1 MWTGKITGCQQIRN
15 KCTLPIGLVPT
26 EKIINI
32 VIKNKIGIDEI
43 KKNWTI
49 KCKTVVT
56 SWKLNK
62 EQLLFKISNYKIVG
76 KY

>member
-1 MWTGKITGCQQIRN
+1 M
-15 KCTLPIGLVPT
+15 PA

-32 VIKNKIGIDEI
+32 VIKNKIGIDES
-43 KKNWTI
+43 KKNLTI

-62 EQLLFKISNYKIVG
+62 KQLLFKISNYKIVG

>member
-1 MWTGKITGCQQIRN
+1 
-15 KCTLPIGLVPT
+15 VPA

-49 KCKTVVT
+49 KCKTVLT
-56 SWKLNK
+56 SLKLNK